1 MKLPQSSFQL
11 AVRSAGGPPGSCAAS
26 AQKCGGDAPVAWSVS
41 DSLVGAG
48 SSSDGGV
55 AFTARRRGVAATAA
69 FTLVEIALSLAI
81 IGFALV
87 AIIGALPFGL
97 NVQKENRQETAVVQ
111 DANYFLDAIR
121 SGARGLDDL
130 TNYVDS
136 ITNYVTEYQ
145 VLNEQTNIVNNPA
158 PDIFGYTFTRAAI
171 NNVNAPQNIITNGE
185 RIVGLLSTP
194 KIIPNF
200 APGNPI
206 PVNFRS
212 NYVIAYIRSL
222 SGPAVDK
229 APQTNSFVRDLA
241 FRYRLIC
248 EVSAFDNVNRSW
260 IDFTAPDLTPED
272 IITRSNAWR
281 LAMTRQSNLHEVRLL
296 FRWPVD
302 SQGKAGNQRQVFRTV
317 VSGTL
322 GATNHLG
329 LPIWLMQSGNYQALK

>member
-1 MKLPQSSFQL
+1 MKLPPPHSP
-11 AVRSAGGPPGSCAAS
+11 VGRS
-26 AQKCGGDAPVAWSVS
+26 
-41 DSLVGAG
+41 
-48 SSSDGGV
+48 
-55 AFTARRRGVAATAA
+55 AA
-69 FTLVEIALSLAI
+69 FTLVEIALALAI

-136 ITNYVTEYQ
+136 ITNYVTAYAIVGET
-145 VLNEQTNIVNNPA
+145 TNVVVGPETY
-158 PDIFGYTFTRAAI
+158 GYTFTRAAY
-171 NNVNAPQNIITNGE
+171 NNLDRPENVITNGQ

-194 KIIPNF
+194 KIIPRF
-200 APGNPI
+200 ASDDPIRNPI
-206 PVNFRS
+206 PVSFFS
-212 NYVIAYIRSL
+212 NYVVAYVRSL
-222 SGPAVDK
+222 SGPAIDK
-229 APQTNSFVRDLA
+229 TPQTNSIVRDLA

-260 IDFTAPDLTPED
+260 IDFTAPLLTPEEVV
-272 IITRSNAWR
+272 TRSNAWR
-281 LAMTRQSNLHEVRLL
+281 LTLTRQSNLHEVRLL

-302 SQGKAGNQRQVFRTV
+302 SRGAAGNQRQIFRTL

-322 GATNHLG
+322 SASDHRG
-329 LPIWLMQSGNYQALK
+329 LPIWLMQSGNYQAVQ